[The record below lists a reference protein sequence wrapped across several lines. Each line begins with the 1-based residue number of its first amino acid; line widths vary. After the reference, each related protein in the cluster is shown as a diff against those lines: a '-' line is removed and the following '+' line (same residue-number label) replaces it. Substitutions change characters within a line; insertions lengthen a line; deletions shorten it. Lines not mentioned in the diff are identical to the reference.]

1 MWTSQKHLYLLN
13 NKTYNLLPKNN
24 IVTLLEKLR
33 YKAVDDIDES
43 FFNERETLKN
53 KHRDSRKKKHFKKQT
68 SKYTS
73 EIKEKSIT
81 LDTKHDEM
89 YLQSD
94 AEFEET
100 CKSCDT
106 VPRCEYI
113 QKRIRETI
121 QWFLTETEM
130 MWLMNNDH
138 EKGNVACGQE
148 GMSFIYTNFV
158 LKIMLVPSEHDH
170 KKRIEHWELASEK
183 GVGPTVLSNFLVKTN
198 GEVLWPTK
206 TIISFESAQMKPDV
220 YVSCVCME
228 RLYKTKIN
236 PLEAVN
242 LILQSASNGLFHN
255 DVRLENI
262 MSRKIIQN
270 GKEETTLLFI
280 DWENPI
286 DFTYE
291 IDKENTF
298 VANLLM
304 YLRIFGQFSN
314 REHNKLESTTMK
326 LIKGLNRTKLE
337 SYLLYFVKYINQ
349 PEKMQ
354 EIERDEFI
362 KEYMNYFDSNL
373 DIMNES
379 ITTDKEN
386 KGHANSMITHM
397 EFSKKKNRQVMSEL
411 Y

>member
-1 MWTSQKHLYLLN
+1 
-13 NKTYNLLPKNN
+13 
-24 IVTLLEKLR
+24 
-33 YKAVDDIDES
+33 
-43 FFNERETLKN
+43 
-53 KHRDSRKKKHFKKQT
+53 
-68 SKYTS
+68 
-73 EIKEKSIT
+73 
-81 LDTKHDEM
+81 
-89 YLQSD
+89 
-94 AEFEET
+94 
-100 CKSCDT
+100 
-106 VPRCEYI
+106 
-113 QKRIRETI
+113 
-121 QWFLTETEM
+121 
-130 MWLMNNDH
+130 
-138 EKGNVACGQE
+138 
-148 GMSFIYTNFV
+148 
-158 LKIMLVPSEHDH
+158 MLVPSEHDH